1 MEILAGN
8 GLESFM
14 SFPVPKT
21 WKHLGPDLLAIKVV
35 YTNLGTSELKNLS
48 EK

>member
-1 MEILAGN
+1 MEILARN
-8 GLESFM
+8 GLKRFM

-21 WKHLGPDLLAIKVV
+21 WKHLGPDFHAIKVV
-35 YTNLGTSELKNLS
+35 YTNPGTSEFKNLS